1 MSLKKLLL
9 SLSLVTFCLLPLAG
23 CKKEEAKKAPP
34 AAAGGDDGGAVSTPD
49 TNQT

>member
-23 CKKEEAKKAPP
+23 CKKEEAKKTPP
-34 AAAGGDDGGAVSTPD
+34 AGGDGGAVSTPD

>member
-34 AAAGGDDGGAVSTPD
+34 AAGGDGGAVSTPD